1 MIRLQ
6 EPELKPYEDHSA
18 WQASWNDDE
27 RLLAH
32 CPPGYWYDFV
42 LIAMIKRILQGNLE
56 PEMRLQF
63 LEQLHKRVHG
73 NLSIEAMQRVEPACD
88 FAMKMLDEMNGLQ
101 LEDKFRLMR
110 RWNVIAAF
118 VNLNPSILEAIKL
131 FCYPSSRVAA

>member
-6 EPELKPYEDHSA
+6 EPEPKPWEDNSA

-32 CPPGYWYDFV
+32 CPPGYWYDLV
-42 LIAMIKRILQGNLE
+42 LVAQIKRILEGELP
-56 PEMRLQF
+56 PEMRLSF

-73 NLSIEAMQRVEPACD
+73 NLSVEAMQRVEPACAT
-88 FAMKMLDEMNGLQ
+88 AMKMLGEIDGLQ
-101 LEDKFRLMR
+101 VEEKLSLMR
-110 RWNVIAAF
+110 RWNVIAVF

-131 FCYPSSRVAA
+131 FCHPSTRAAA